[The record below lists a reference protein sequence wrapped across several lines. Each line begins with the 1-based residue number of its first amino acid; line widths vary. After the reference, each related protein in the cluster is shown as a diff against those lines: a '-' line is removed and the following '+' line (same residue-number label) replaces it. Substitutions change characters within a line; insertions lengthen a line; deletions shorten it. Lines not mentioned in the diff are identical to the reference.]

1 MAQRRPL
8 PIHKRITLDE
18 FLAFTGWEMNPG
30 ASRTAMTTAL
40 DFYQDC
46 IPRPILMQKVA
57 RPSPWS
63 LPRGDVIK
71 LSELMQA
78 IDFRGPVERLVAQCN
93 RRFKC
98 FRPRNEPKAQRPR
111 GNWFT
116 DPSARQESLALPGE
130 QDLVRVYVVQTPA
143 QCLKSRVS
151 DAFTW
156 IRRNMEQIEQETLSE
171 KYFHGSGFEYFIWEP
186 QRYLTLA

>member
-1 MAQRRPL
+1 MPERRQL
-8 PIHKRITLDE
+8 PIHRRITLDE
-18 FLAFTGWEMNPG
+18 FLAFTGWEVTPG
-30 ASRTAMTTAL
+30 VSRTAMGVAL

-46 IPRPILMQKVA
+46 IPRPILMQKVT

-78 IDFRGPVERLVAQCN
+78 IDFRGPVERLVAHSN

-98 FRPRNEPKAQRPR
+98 FRPKNEPKSQRPR

-116 DPSARQESLALPGE
+116 DPSSRQETLALPSE
-130 QDLVRVYVVQTPA
+130 QGLVRVYVVKTPV

-156 IRRNMEQIEQETLSE
+156 IRRNVEQIQQETLPE
-171 KYFHGSGFEYFIWEP
+171 KYFRGGGFQYFIWEP
-186 QRYLTLA
+186 QRHLTLA